1 MTALAAA
8 AQPPA
13 ERPIHRGWVTFST
26 VLATTLQTLDTTI
39 ANVALPHMQG
49 SMSATQDQISWVLTS
64 YIVAIAIM
72 TPPTG
77 WLSNRFGRKRLFLT
91 SIAGFTIASMAC
103 GAATSLEEL
112 VLYRLLQGAFG
123 AALVPLSQ
131 SILLDTYPRE
141 RHGMAMAMWGMGVM
155 VGPILGPTLGGFL
168 TDNYSWRWVFYINAP
183 VGLLALAGTYLSF
196 RESKRDR
203 ARPFD
208 WFGFTL
214 LSLAIGGFQ
223 MMLDRGELLG
233 WFDSLEIIAEAVV
246 AGLAF
251 YLFVVH
257 IMTAEHPFI
266 EPGLFADR
274 NFVTGL
280 VVMFMVG
287 VLLLATLALLPP
299 FLQHMMDY
307 PVLTTGYIL
316 APRGVGTIIA
326 MLINGKMVG
335 RVDARLLILIGLS
348 ITAYSLYEMSG
359 FTLDASGQM
368 IAWTGFLQGLGLGF
382 IFVPLS
388 SLTFATLAPHYRT
401 EGTSMFNLVR
411 NIGSSLG
418 VSIVMYLLAT
428 GIQANH
434 AQLVEHA
441 TPFNRAF
448 AWPNIVAF
456 WNLKDPAGLAALNAE
471 INRQAAT
478 IAYLNDFT
486 FMMWL
491 TVAAMPLILM
501 LRPVR
506 RQPAP
511 DEVSAVES
519 GA

>member
-8 AQPPA
+8 GRA
-13 ERPIHRGWVTFST
+13 ERPLHRGWITFST

-49 SMSATQDQISWVLTS
+49 TMSATQDQIAWVLTS

-77 WLSNRFGRKRLFLT
+77 WLAGRFGRKRLFLF

-103 GAATSLEEL
+103 GAASSLEEM
-112 VLYRLLQGAFG
+112 VVYRFLQGACG
-123 AALVPLSQ
+123 AAIVPLSQ

-155 VGPILGPTLGGFL
+155 IGPILGPTLGGFL

-183 VGLLALAGTYLSF
+183 VGAVALAGTLLSF
-196 RESKRDR
+196 HETERSRT
-203 ARPFD
+203 RPFD

-214 LSLAIGGFQ
+214 LSLALGGFQ
-223 MMLDRGELLG
+223 LMMDRGELLG
-233 WFDSLEIIAEAVV
+233 WFDSAEITAEAVL

-257 IMTAEHPFI
+257 ITTAAHPFI

-280 VVMFMVG
+280 AVMFMVG
-287 VLLLATLALLPP
+287 VLLLSTIALLPP
-299 FLQHMMDY
+299 FLQHLLHY

-316 APRGVGTIIA
+316 APRGIGTIIA
-326 MLINGKMVG
+326 MMINGRLVG

-348 ITAYSLYEMSG
+348 ITAYSLYEMTG
-359 FTLDASGQM
+359 FTLDVSAQR

-411 NIGSSLG
+411 NIGSSIG
-418 VSIVMYLLAT
+418 VSVVMYLLA
-428 GIQANH
+428 INLQANH
-434 AQLVEHA
+434 AQLAEHA

-448 AWPNIVAF
+448 ALPNIVAF
-456 WNLKDPAGLAALNAE
+456 WDLKDPAGLAALDAE
-471 INRQAAT
+471 INRQAAV
-478 IAYLNDFT
+478 IGYLNDFA
-486 FMMWL
+486 FMMWV
-491 TVAAMPLILM
+491 TVAAMPLILL

-506 RQPAP
+506 RAP
-511 DEVSAVES
+511 SPEEEAAAFE
-519 GA
+519 